1 MDLALSEHLDV
12 RSVVI
17 ADEPIDTHR
26 HMWLLALFLG
36 ASLAAVTTGAPPE
49 VKRECRYVYLTGG
62 GGSLLTGGGGSLLT
76 AGRQCELKVGSLR
89 VSLPAR
95 LDAVLDRIVRP

>member
-1 MDLALSEHLDV
+1 MDLTLSEHLDV
-12 RSVVI
+12 RSVAI
-17 ADEPIDTHR
+17 ADAPIGTHSYA
-26 HMWLLALFLG
+26 WLLALFFG

-62 GGSLLTGGGGSLLT
+62 GSLLTGGGALLT

-89 VSLPAR
+89 VSLPPR